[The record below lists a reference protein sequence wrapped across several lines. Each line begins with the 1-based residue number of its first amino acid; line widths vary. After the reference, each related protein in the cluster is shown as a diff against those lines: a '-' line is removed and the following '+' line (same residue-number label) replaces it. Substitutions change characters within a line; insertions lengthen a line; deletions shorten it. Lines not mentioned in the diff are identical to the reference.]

1 MRLKHQWVTEE
12 IKEKIKNPRKENKST
27 MIQNVWGAAKAVLRR
42 KFIAMQTYIK
52 KQAKSQIDNLNLQ
65 LKQLEK
71 DQIPKLVEGK

>member
-1 MRLKHQWVTEE
+1 
-12 IKEKIKNPRKENKST
+12 
-27 MIQNVWGAAKAVLRR
+27 
-42 KFIAMQTYIK
+42 MQTYIK